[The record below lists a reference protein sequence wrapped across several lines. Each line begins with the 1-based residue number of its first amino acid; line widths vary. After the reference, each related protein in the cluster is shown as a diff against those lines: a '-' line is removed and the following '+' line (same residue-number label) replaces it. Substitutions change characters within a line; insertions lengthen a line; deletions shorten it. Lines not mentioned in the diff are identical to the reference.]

1 MKLKHYSVLHSS
13 LAYSHIEGCTLY
25 YDRRSKTNI
34 VPPSLSQYVRGTH
47 NLYLKQIPS
56 CLTLRKAGS
65 RLSKEVEPFLA
76 EDGFFNISLDRS
88 GEDGRSVLEDA
99 LYSDDSSHDNDHEE
113 EDVPAPEY
121 SDSRLIY
128 EDPFKVIAGWAFASQ
143 YLEEK
148 PKINVWPGGTHRLQD
163 KITPALCGSDR
174 KNVTWFTQITSHEEK
189 MFLLFNHTHWG
200 HRIQSARHSAKGTD
214 PLRNF
219 ANTLFRRIS
228 FFVRGLHD
236 PIWTDEERGRAAD
249 YSTPRN
255 KTYRAQRLL
264 EVLKTVDGLFTQRFL
279 SYPEEIWTWEK
290 YDLFVIQALSLLL
303 TDEFF
308 DGELTDF
315 SLDEQVTHYEQLKRS
330 RKLFKKVIHLDE
342 PVEGLSTLND
352 VPRWVHSFL
361 GPAWNRAVR
370 HEGFSRLYLAGTLSQ
385 TRGSGT
391 PPPLV
396 VLRSKRKFILSVDS
410 PPPEVTPTEQA
421 LFEAALDDVM
431 QDIPDH
437 VFTGLDTK
445 ARVTVTGS
453 ACWESNRRQGG
464 TAQAILDLMAKY
476 ENMPV
481 PIRCMDTGKILKF
494 IPKDKCESIGT
505 AVFYACLDEVLHT
518 KLEDLRKVHLTVVR
532 EPSKARVVTKGVA
545 CLKIVLDT
553 VSKICSY
560 PLKKGIKSSQSG
572 MGASHHGWN
581 LFKDFTSEEMYD
593 LLFAEDRERR
603 VEDAFNDHI
612 DRVQY
617 WQDLWFCSTD
627 YQEATDRMVH
637 AFARPVAARWMKKC
651 GIPPLLQGIVL
662 AVCYQPRTVY
672 FTGTGPLSKLGRAVD
687 DQLRTCTLYR
697 GVLMGDPLTKVVL
710 HFSNIISRKIGEGIT
725 SGDLFRHF
733 RNASECSEAFL
744 IGIREGLNATAGLHQ

>member
-13 LAYSHIEGCTLY
+13 FAYSHIEECTLY

-34 VPPSLSQYVRGTH
+34 VPPSLAPYVRGTH

-56 CLTLRKAGS
+56 SLTLRKAGS
-65 RLSKEVEPFLA
+65 RLSKEVEPYLA
-76 EDGFFNISLDRS
+76 EDGFFNLSLDSEGNRDS
-88 GEDGRSVLEDA
+88 EIEDSLYPDEPSQDASSDDDDVPFRQQTDGRV
-99 LYSDDSSHDNDHEE
+99 
-113 EDVPAPEY
+113 V
-121 SDSRLIY
+121 Y
-128 EDPFKVIAGWAFASQ
+128 EDPFRILAAWAFSSQ
-143 YLEEK
+143 YMEEK

-174 KNVTWFTQITSHEEK
+174 KNVTWFTKITSHEEK
-189 MFLLFNHTHWG
+189 MYLLFNHTHWG
-200 HRIQSARHSAKGTD
+200 HRLQSARHSAKGTD

-228 FFVRGLHD
+228 FFIRGKRD
-236 PIWTDEERGRAAD
+236 PIWTDEEANAFAD
-249 YSTPRN
+249 YSAERN

-264 EVLKTVDGLFTQRFL
+264 EVLKTVDGLFLQRFL

-290 YDLFVIQALSLLL
+290 YDLFVLQAISILL
-303 TDEFF
+303 TDEFI
-308 DGELTDF
+308 DGEVTDY
-315 SLDEQVTHYEQLKRS
+315 SLDEQVTHYEELKRA
-330 RKLFKKVIHLDE
+330 RKKFKQVIHLDE
-342 PVEGLSTLND
+342 PLDGISSMED
-352 VPRWVHSFL
+352 VPRWVQSFL

-410 PPPEVTPTEQA
+410 PPPEVTATQQA

-431 QDIPDH
+431 GEIPDH
-437 VFTGLDTK
+437 IFTGLDTK

-453 ACWESNRRQGG
+453 ACWEANRREGG

-476 ENMPV
+476 EEMPI
-481 PIRCMDTGKILKF
+481 PIRDMDSGKVTRYL
-494 IPKDKCESIGT
+494 PKEGFESIGS
-505 AVFYACLDEVLHT
+505 AVFHACLDEVLYMPI
-518 KLEDLRKVHLTVVR
+518 EDLRKVHLTVVR

-545 CLKIVLDT
+545 ALKIVLDT
-553 VSKICSY
+553 VSKICSH

-581 LFKDFTSEEMYD
+581 LFRDFSSDEMFN
-593 LLFAEDRERR
+593 LLFTEDRKRR
-603 VEDAFNDHI
+603 TEDAFNDHI
-612 DRVQY
+612 DRVQR

-637 AFARPVAARWMKKC
+637 AFARPVASKWMRKC

-662 AVCYQPRTVY
+662 GVCFQPRTVY
-672 FTGTGPLSKLGRAVD
+672 FTATGPLSKLGRAVD
-687 DQLRTCTLYR
+687 DQVRACTLYR

-710 HFSNIISRKIGEGIT
+710 HFSNIISRKIGEGIA
-725 SGDLFRHF
+725 SGEIFRHF
-733 RNASECSEAFL
+733 RNSSECTEAYL
-744 IGIREGLNATAGLHQ
+744 RGVSEGLNTTFGLP

>member
-1 MKLKHYSVLHSS
+1 
-13 LAYSHIEGCTLY
+13 
-25 YDRRSKTNI
+25 
-34 VPPSLSQYVRGTH
+34 
-47 NLYLKQIPS
+47 LYLKQIPS

-65 RLSKEVEPFLA
+65 RLSKEVEPYLA
-76 EDGFFNISLDRS
+76 EDGFFNLSLDS
-88 GEDGRSVLEDA
+88 EGKQESVIEDPLSTDDDLD
-99 LYSDDSSHDNDHEE
+99 SDESHCE
-113 EDVPAPEY
+113 EDVPVYQKTDNRA
-121 SDSRLIY
+121 IY
-128 EDPFKVIAGWAFASQ
+128 EDPFRILAGWAFASQ
-143 YLEEK
+143 YMDTK
-148 PKINVWPGGTHRLQD
+148 PRINVWPGGTHRLQD

-174 KNVTWFTQITSHEEK
+174 KNVTWFTKITSHEEK

-200 HRIQSARHSAKGTD
+200 HRLQSARHAAKGTD

-228 FFVRGLHD
+228 FFIRGKHD
-236 PIWTDEERGRAAD
+236 PIWTDEEVSLHAD
-249 YSTPRN
+249 YSDCRN

-264 EVLKTVDGLFTQRFL
+264 EVLKTVDGLFLQRFL

-290 YDLFVIQALSLLL
+290 FDMFVIQAISILL

-308 DGELTDF
+308 DGEVTDF
-315 SLDEQVTHYEQLKRS
+315 SLDEQVTHYEHLKRA
-330 RKLFKKVIHLDE
+330 RKAFKKVIHLDE
-342 PVEGLSTLND
+342 PLEGISSMEDT
-352 VPRWVHSFL
+352 PRWVQSFL

-410 PPPEVTPTEQA
+410 PPPEVTPTQKA
-421 LFEAALDDVM
+421 LFECALDDVM
-431 QDIPDH
+431 GSIPDH

-453 ACWESNRRQGG
+453 ACWEANRKEGG

-476 ENMPV
+476 EEMPI
-481 PIRCMDTGKILKF
+481 PIRDLESGKVTHTLSKERF
-494 IPKDKCESIGT
+494 ESIGT

-518 KLEDLRKVHLTVVR
+518 PVEDLRKVMLTVVR

-545 CLKIVLDT
+545 SLKIVLDT

-560 PLKKGIKSSQSG
+560 PLKKGIKSSGSG

-581 LFKDFTSEEMYD
+581 LYRDFTSEEMYE
-593 LLFAEDRERR
+593 LLFTEDRARR
-603 VEDAFNDHI
+603 TEDAFNDHI
-612 DRVQY
+612 DRVQR

-637 AFARPVAARWMKKC
+637 AFARPVASKWMRKC

-662 AVCYQPRTVY
+662 AVCFQPRTVY
-672 FTGTGPLSKLGRAVD
+672 FTATGPLSKLGRAVD
-687 DQLRTCTLYR
+687 DQIRTCTLYR
-697 GVLMGDPLTKVVL
+697 GVLMGDPLTKVIL
-710 HFSNIISRKIGEGIT
+710 HFSNIISRKIGEGIA
-725 SGDLFRHF
+725 SGDLFKHF
-733 RNASECSEAFL
+733 RNTAECSEAFL
-744 IGIREGLNATAGLHQ
+744 RGISDGLNTTLGLP